1 LTYLG
6 ESLLHLLASLLFGGK
21 EMDLEGAV
29 QIAKREWEN
38 IRLSLRRGLAI
49 IILDAE

>member
-1 LTYLG
+1 V
-6 ESLLHLLASLLFGGK
+6 SPLFGGK

-29 QIAKREWEN
+29 QIAKGEWEN
-38 IRLSLRRGLAI
+38 IRLSLCMCLAI